1 MGKTVSQL
9 LGLSPEETNA
19 YLNTI
24 AGEAYL
30 GGQGRDIAGVAA
42 NLIARRMSG
51 QWGGTNLVDIAKSPG
66 QYEANFTIP
75 RAELVLP
82 NARRLKTSDMQ
93 RIASIAENPQLVGSA
108 YARSGGAQS
117 FRGQALLKNRKEG
130 DVMYEDRGNFYF
142 NPLSA
147 DAYEKGAKYFQSA
160 GAFDPSLVQG
170 YNFSAAQQPTSK
182 PKSEQPTTDT
192 TTTTTTNKSDSKKKI
207 SQNYLQQ
214 YLGQMLSQPSLI
226 QRLIQQDM
234 TQGLM
239 NPQLPQMPTSLSN
252 LFY

>member
-30 GGQGRDIAGVAA
+30 GGEGRDIAGVAA

-75 RAELVLP
+75 RSELVLP

-130 DVMYEDRGNFYF
+130 DIMYEDKGNFYF

-147 DAYEKGAKYFQSA
+147 DAYQKGAQYFQSA
-160 GAFDPSLVQG
+160 GGFDPSLVQG
-170 YNFSAAQQPTSK
+170 YNFSASQQPTSE
-182 PKSEQPTTDT
+182 PKSEQPGANT
-192 TTTTTTNKSDSKKKI
+192 TTPDKSGSKKKS

-214 YLGQMLSQPSLI
+214 YLGQMFSQPSLV

-234 TQGLM
+234 NQGLI

>member
-30 GGQGRDIAGVAA
+30 GGQGGDIAGVAA

-51 QWGGTNLVDIAKSPG
+51 QWGGTNLVDIAKSPN

-75 RAELVLP
+75 RSELVLP

-93 RIASIAENPQLVGSA
+93 RIASIAENPQLVGAA

-130 DVMYEDRGNFYF
+130 DIMYEDKGNFYF

-147 DAYEKGAKYFQSA
+147 DAYQKGAQYFQSA

-170 YNFSAAQQPTSK
+170 YDFSVAQQPTSK
-182 PKSEQPTTDT
+182 PKSDQSTANT
-192 TTTTTTNKSDSKKKI
+192 TTIDKSDSKKKA
-207 SQNYLQQ
+207 SQNYLQN
-214 YLGQMLSQPSLI
+214 YLSQMLGRPSLV
-226 QRLIQQDM
+226 QQLIQQDM
-234 TQGLM
+234 KQGLQ
-239 NPQLPQMPTSLSN
+239 NTALMPASLSN
-252 LFY
+252 LLY